1 MLCHELAQAVE
12 KKRTGL
18 ALLSS
23 RERRSEARPK
33 AGPKCSRRGVPSAIR
48 FVCAQPDAIAD
59 SGSHA
64 GADSWPYA
72 IAHREPDASA
82 DRRPDAGAHT
92 EVRS

>member
-12 KKRTGL
+12 SGRGL
-18 ALLSS
+18 HSFRVVRGA
-23 RERRSEARPK
+23 ARP
-33 AGPKCSRRGVPSAIR
+33 AQRHRGRTVVGAAFRVR
-48 FVCAQPDAIAD
+48 FVRAQPDAIAD

>member
-12 KKRTGL
+12 SGRGL
-18 ALLSS
+18 HSFRVVRGA
-23 RERRSEARPK
+23 ARP
-33 AGPKCSRRGVPSAIR
+33 AQRRVLNVVGAAFRVR
-48 FVCAQPDAIAD
+48 FVRAQPDAIAD

>member
-12 KKRTGL
+12 SGRGL
-18 ALLSS
+18 HSFRVVRGA
-23 RERRSEARPK
+23 ARP
-33 AGPKCSRRGVPSAIR
+33 AQRRVLSVVGAAFRVR
-48 FVCAQPDAIAD
+48 LVCAQPDAIAD

-64 GADSWPYA
+64 GADPWPYA